1 MGIHNLTSL
10 IKSKSPDSINTE
22 ALYKLSG
29 STVAIDTSIFLY
41 KSLTNIRSNGD
52 YIRNKNGDIISHII
66 GILNKTI
73 LYLSF
78 NIKPIYIFDGKPPI
92 EKKELLQ
99 QRSKKAKEQK
109 LLSEKSTTI
118 EDKNKYEKNS
128 VRMNGTHITD
138 IKKLLDVMGIKYIH
152 PDGEAEAYA
161 SELCRI
167 GYVDYVVTDDMD
179 SLVFG
184 CPKMIRKCLDKNN
197 KRNDVV
203 SIISLENV
211 LKGFNMS
218 MNEFTEMCILCGC
231 DYCPTIPKVGSI
243 RSFNYI
249 QNYKSIE
256 KLIESKKCKI
266 PDEFI
271 QRYLKAKELFCIFKD
286 KIDISTIDLNN
297 SEYNETIFKN
307 YLLNNCSFNDN
318 KVDSILKKIKKFDN

>member
-10 IKSKSPDSINTE
+10 IKSKSPNSIHTA
-22 ALYKLSG
+22 ALYKLNG

-73 LYLSF
+73 LYKSF
-78 NIKPIYIFDGKPPI
+78 NIRPIYIFDGKPPA
-92 EKKELLQ
+92 EKKEVLIE
-99 QRSKKAKEQK
+99 RNKKAKEQK
-109 LLSEKSTTI
+109 ILSENSTTL

-128 VRMNGTHITD
+128 IRINNNHIKD
-138 IKKLLDVMGIKYIH
+138 IKNLLDALGVEYIH

-167 GYVDYVVTDDMD
+167 GFVDYVVTDDMD

-184 CPKMIRKCLDKNN
+184 CPKMIRKCLDKGN

-203 SIISLENV
+203 SIIDLESV
-211 LKGFNMS
+211 LKNFNMN
-218 MNEFTEMCILCGC
+218 MDEFTEMCILCGC
-231 DYCPTIPKVGSI
+231 DYCPSIPKVGSV

-249 QNYKSIE
+249 QNFRSID
-256 KLIESKKCKI
+256 KLIESNKCNI
-266 PDEFI
+266 PEEFI
-271 QRYLKAKELFCIFKD
+271 QKYLKAKELFKIFKD
-286 KIDISTIDLNN
+286 KINIEDINVHQ
-297 SEYNETIFKN
+297 SEYKEDILKDYLIN
-307 YLLNNCSFNDN
+307 YCSFNTN
-318 KVDSILKKIKKFDN
+318 RVENTLKKINKFDR